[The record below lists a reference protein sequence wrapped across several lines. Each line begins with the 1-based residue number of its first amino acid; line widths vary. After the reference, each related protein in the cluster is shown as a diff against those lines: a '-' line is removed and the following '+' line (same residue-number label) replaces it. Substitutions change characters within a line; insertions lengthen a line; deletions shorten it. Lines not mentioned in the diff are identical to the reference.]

1 MAEEVVEVR
10 EEVIEYRRPIWR
22 SRWVMLALG
31 LTSAGAAMWAYAWW
45 RSVSGVDVG
54 KPPGPPGAASV
65 LEPPAAF
72 RWGASFL
79 SGFTVMYLAR
89 RALKAAV
96 LVGGLVVA
104 AAWGLHRLGVGVTE
118 VDAHA
123 VEEQVKQGVAWAGEQ
138 TQAARGWL
146 SSWVPSATS
155 AAVGGFVGF
164 RKKG

>member
-10 EEVIEYRRPIWR
+10 DEVIEYRRPIWR
-22 SRWVMLALG
+22 SKWVIFALG
-31 LTSAGAAMWAYAWW
+31 LTTAGAAMWAYAWW
-45 RSVSGVDVG
+45 QSVSGVDVG

-79 SGFTVMYLAR
+79 AGFTVMYLAR

-104 AAWGLHRLGVGVTE
+104 AAWGLHRIGITQ
-118 VDAHA
+118 VDAVG
-123 VEEQVKQGVAWAGEQ
+123 VEEQVKHGVEWTGQQAE
-138 TQAARGWL
+138 AARGWL